1 MHNLHRKT
9 LSGLLITAA
18 ALLALSCGDRSAT
31 GPRNLAPGGAT
42 KDISDGAHNGN
53 IDVWF
58 LPPMVSNPSG
68 KPGYGDPFAA
78 NLPVEIVVRDWT
90 SSGHPVI
97 KDFPPNT
104 VTMSLV
110 DQFYTVNW
118 DTKATTLDPTHT
130 YRIEV
135 VIGTH
140 PPLAFADVDLVAN
153 GSELKNA
160 TTGEY
165 IGLVDGRT
173 LPVKVRIEQGW
184 NCVNDA
190 SCVSQVV
197 PATIPANTP
206 VTVKTNDGKDWIT
219 FHGDANGSWNN
230 LNQPVIVTV
239 EDVSSQLGGTPAGCA
254 QNFTRMVVD
263 GHCMKITTDPVIT
276 LTTSAIVCMTLT
288 SYQLDW
294 KMLKFDANEP
304 AHFLGDPPLGQCPT
318 SGPTIGSTNPSRN
331 PIVRLAASLGNA
343 VRRFV
348 MPNIAYAFDAGVGG
362 LMLAGDGFSFFAPG
376 RPMQMNKT
384 AGDGQT
390 ALVGTTLP
398 VAPAVQIVTTHHG
411 SNPVGG
417 AIVTCTVTG
426 GGGSLSLPSGQAT
439 EGPTGTYTCPN
450 WTIGTSTAA
459 NANTL
464 TVTANILDPSASGGS
479 VVFSATGVTCATICI
494 TSLTPSSSNII
505 LESGNPITTYTV
517 VMHNST
523 GATQTGVFIQGL
535 LDQPGEVERAA
546 GGRLVTCVAT
556 VGNLPAGDCTMSNV
570 PISASNL
577 NGGSGTLVPGAATFL
592 VELGQGTS
600 VVDTKSIPVTLL
612 APQNVTSVTVTP
624 QVGVVDVGNTLAL
637 TATVTAGGGISTAV
651 NWISSNT
658 AVATVNGSGV
668 VTGVSPGSVTITAR
682 SVANFTKSATVPI
695 TVQAAGTGAFIGSI
709 GLSNASFPN
718 GVNPAGEWT
727 ATLFNNTGSPIS
739 GVFLQGTIVQG
750 TNEFGAGGTD
760 VLCPTNGLLPTG
772 ICVMTFSYATRN
784 IDGPGPFV
792 PGPATLKL
800 VLQTETTVLDTKLV
814 PVTITP

>member
-1 MHNLHRKT
+1 
-9 LSGLLITAA
+9 
-18 ALLALSCGDRSAT
+18 
-31 GPRNLAPGGAT
+31 
-42 KDISDGAHNGN
+42 
-53 IDVWF
+53 
-58 LPPMVSNPSG
+58 
-68 KPGYGDPFAA
+68 
-78 NLPVEIVVRDWT
+78 
-90 SSGHPVI
+90 
-97 KDFPPNT
+97 
-104 VTMSLV
+104 
-110 DQFYTVNW
+110 
-118 DTKATTLDPTHT
+118 
-130 YRIEV
+130 
-135 VIGTH
+135 
-140 PPLAFADVDLVAN
+140 
-153 GSELKNA
+153 
-160 TTGEY
+160 
-165 IGLVDGRT
+165 
-173 LPVKVRIEQGW
+173 
-184 NCVNDA
+184 
-190 SCVSQVV
+190 
-197 PATIPANTP
+197 
-206 VTVKTNDGKDWIT
+206 
-219 FHGDANGSWNN
+219 
-230 LNQPVIVTV
+230 
-239 EDVSSQLGGTPAGCA
+239 
-254 QNFTRMVVD
+254 
-263 GHCMKITTDPVIT
+263 
-276 LTTSAIVCMTLT
+276 
-288 SYQLDW
+288 
-294 KMLKFDANEP
+294 
-304 AHFLGDPPLGQCPT
+304 
-318 SGPTIGSTNPSRN
+318 
-331 PIVRLAASLGNA
+331 
-343 VRRFV
+343 
-348 MPNIAYAFDAGVGG
+348 
-362 LMLAGDGFSFFAPG
+362 
-376 RPMQMNKT
+376 
-384 AGDGQT
+384 
-390 ALVGTTLP
+390 
-398 VAPAVQIVTTHHG
+398 
-411 SNPVGG
+411 
-417 AIVTCTVTG
+417 
-426 GGGSLSLPSGQAT
+426 
-439 EGPTGTYTCPN
+439 
-450 WTIGTSTAA
+450 
-459 NANTL
+459 
-464 TVTANILDPSASGGS
+464 
-479 VVFSATGVTCATICI
+479 
-494 TSLTPSSSNII
+494 
-505 LESGNPITTYTV
+505 
-517 VMHNST
+517 MHNST